1 MDTQIVVYSYSG
13 VLLSKEKEKTT
24 GTCNNMDKPQRQYVE
39 QNKLD
44 TKEDTH
50 YSSVHYQFSSVA
62 QLYLTLCDPM
72 DCSTPGFPVHHQL
85 PELAQT
91 HVH

>member
-1 MDTQIVVYSYSG
+1 MDTQIIVYSYSG
-13 VLLSKEKEKTT
+13 VLLSRKKEKTT
-24 GTCNNMDKPQRQYVE
+24 GTCNSMDEPQRQYVE

-62 QLYLTLCDPM
+62 
-72 DCSTPGFPVHHQL
+72 
-85 PELAQT
+85 
-91 HVH
+91 